1 MALAAAEPS
10 RNLRAIWLGGFWTNV
25 LNPKVA
31 IFFLAFVPQFIAP
44 DTDNKALAFVLLGL
58 LFNLNAIPVNS
69 GWALAAAWMARRVP
83 SSAACTGWT
92 ASPVSC
98 SSASGSSWLRPT
110 IPPQLKAMPIT
121 PQEALQRTIEHRE
134 IFHDEMLH
142 LMRLIMSGEMSPV
155 MMAALITGLRVK
167 KETIGEITAAA
178 QVMREFSTKVHVADT
193 THLVDIV
200 GTGGDGSHTFNISTC
215 SMFVAAAAGAKVS
228 KHGGRS
234 VSSKSGS
241 ADVLEALGVN
251 INLKPEPLPS
261 ALPRTGIGF
270 MFAPNHHPAM
280 KNVAPVRKEL
290 GVRTI
295 FNILGPLTNPAG
307 APNILMG
314 VFHPDLVGIQVRAL
328 QRLGAEHAVVV
339 YGRDGMDEVSLGA
352 ATLVGELKNGEIRE
366 YEIHPED
373 FGLPMASNRAL
384 KVETPEQSA
393 PCCWRAGQ
401 RARRGARHRD
411 PERRCGAVRRQRGG
425 QHAGGHCSKA
435 RVAIESGAA
444 KVRLATSSWRRPRH
458 WRADTMSDILNKI
471 VAVKREE
478 IAASLKKRSL
488 AAPPC
493 GPTPRAACSRVT
505 SPARCAPRSRR
516 ARRP

>member
-1 MALAAAEPS
+1 
-10 RNLRAIWLGGFWTNV
+10 
-25 LNPKVA
+25 
-31 IFFLAFVPQFIAP
+31 
-44 DTDNKALAFVLLGL
+44 
-58 LFNLNAIPVNS
+58 
-69 GWALAAAWMARRVP
+69 
-83 SSAACTGWT
+83 
-92 ASPVSC
+92 
-98 SSASGSSWLRPT
+98 
-110 IPPQLKAMPIT
+110 MPHAHKIT

-178 QVMREFSTKVHVADT
+178 QVMREFSTKVHVADK

-241 ADVLEALGVN
+241 ADVLESLGVN
-251 INLKPEPLPS
+251 INLPPEQIARS
-261 ALPRTGIGF
+261 IAEVGVGF

-280 KNVAPVRKEL
+280 KNVAPVRREL
-290 GVRTI
+290 GIKTI
-295 FNILGPLTNPAG
+295 FNILGPLTNPAS

-352 ATLVGELKNGEIRE
+352 ATMVGELKDGEIAE

-373 FGLPMASNRAL
+373 FGLTMASSRAL
-384 KVETPEQSA
+384 RVETPEDSKA
-393 PCCWRAGQ
+393 MLLGVLENRNDPVLKAARDIVALNAGVALYAANVVPDMAQ
-401 RARRGARHRD
+401 GIALARRTL
-411 PERRCGAVRRQRGG
+411 
-425 QHAGGHCSKA
+425 
-435 RVAIESGAA
+435 ESGAA
-444 KVRLATSSWRRPRH
+444 AAKLRELQAFTLS
-458 WRADTMSDILNKI
+458 A
-471 VAVKREE
+471 VAGTGV
-478 IAASLKKRSL
+478 
-488 AAPPC
+488 
-493 GPTPRAACSRVT
+493 
-505 SPARCAPRSRR
+505 
-516 ARRP
+516 